1 MKVPL
6 SWVREFV
13 PLPASLTADEIVDK
27 LVSLGFEVEGVQDLR
42 REIHGPIHVAQVLE
56 IEEVEGQKK
65 PIRYVKVAAHEERY
79 VICGAQNFTVGDF
92 VVLALPGSV
101 LPGNFAISARQ
112 TYGKKSDG
120 MICSARE
127 LGMGDDHTGIIVLNP
142 EHPGLETITRG
153 SDAIELLMLN
163 DIILDISINPDRG
176 YAMSIRGIAR
186 ELALGFNLPFTDPIS
201 LAPELPLNE
210 SPEVTTPQL
219 EAGADFIVL
228 RSIEEIDVSAPIPFS
243 MVRRLQ
249 MAGMRSISLAV
260 DVTNYVM
267 LEFGQPL
274 HAFDKSKIVGN
285 LKVRRAGKTATLTTL
300 DGQEHPLGEND
311 LLIADDNGALALAG
325 TMGGLNSEVTNE
337 TRSITIEAAHFFPM
351 DVAKNARAHKLSTEA
366 SRRFERGVD
375 PQLPLL
381 ASARAIAL
389 LTEFAGGRYL
399 GGKSDG
405 APSPTSVI
413 NLDPN
418 YVSELIGGHYA
429 QDVVKNALTSIGA
442 LVATNNSIWEVT
454 PPSWRFDLTMQ
465 ADLVEEVARI
475 EGYEKIPSLLP
486 PSPLSRGL
494 TPLQKRR
501 RRIAQY
507 LADRGLLEVQNYPF
521 ISQETID
528 RMGFTG
534 ARARSYR
541 IANPISEKEPL
552 LRPHMVPGLI
562 DTAVRNMGRGA
573 KSMALFEIGSVF
585 RAPETIP
592 PPPTLG
598 TQQRPTPEE
607 IAALYASVP
616 HQMLVVG
623 ILLMGDAQSDSWLG
637 KGRSYGWHD
646 AIGLAQEIIEIT
658 GHQATVHR
666 SDFTPWH
673 PGRCA
678 ELRVGDFAA
687 AHVGELHPRIIAHY
701 GLPERSSALMLNFGA
716 LPVVGPTQVQPLSNM
731 VPTIQD
737 VALVVPESC
746 EIASVIGALRSG
758 GGELLEKVEL
768 FDRYRGKPLAENEI
782 SYAFTLTFR
791 APDRTLTAEEVASLR
806 DSAVAAAASLGA
818 HLRG

>member
-13 PLPASLTADEIVDK
+13 PLPESLTPSEIVER
-27 LVSLGFEVEGVQDLR
+27 LVALGFEVEGVQDFR
-42 REIHGPIHVAQVLE
+42 DEIQGPIQVAQVLE
-56 IEEVEGQKK
+56 IEEITGQKK
-65 PIRYVKVAAHEERY
+65 PIRYVKVAASDERF
-79 VICGAQNFTVGDF
+79 VICGAQNFSVGDF

-101 LPGNFAISARQ
+101 LPGNFAISARE
-112 TYGKKSDG
+112 TYGKTSNG

-127 LGMGDDHTGIIVLNP
+127 LGMGEDHSGIIVLDP
-142 EHPGLETITRG
+142 TQVKESIARG
-153 SDAIELLMLN
+153 ADAIELLTLN
-163 DIILDISINPDRG
+163 DVVLDIAVNPDRG

-186 ELALGFNLPFTDPIS
+186 ELALAFDLPFTDPIN
-201 LAPELPLNE
+201 LAPNLPLTDN
-210 SPEVTTPQL
+210 PGVTTPKL

-228 RSIEEIDVSAPIPFS
+228 RSIENINVTAPTPLR

-260 DVTNYVM
+260 DITNYIM

-274 HAFDKSKIVGN
+274 HAFDKAKIAGA
-285 LKVRRAGKTATLTTL
+285 LRVRRAGTTKNLVTL
-300 DGQEHPLGEND
+300 DGNDHPLNEND

-325 TMGGLNSEVTNE
+325 TMGGLQSEVTSE

-375 PQLPLL
+375 PQLPLA

-389 LTEFAGGRYL
+389 LTELAGGSYL

-405 APSPTSVI
+405 APATLEPI
-413 NLDPN
+413 PIHPG
-418 YVSELIGGHYA
+418 YVSELIGGEYSH
-429 QDVVKNALTSIGA
+429 DVVQRSLEKIGA
-442 LVATNNSIWEVT
+442 EVNSERAEWVVT
-454 PPSWRFDLTMQ
+454 PPSWRPDLSMK

-475 EGYEKIPSLLP
+475 EGYEKIPSTLP

-501 RRIAQY
+501 RRIAQF

-521 ISQETID
+521 ISPETIEL
-528 RMGFTG
+528 MGFKG
-534 ARARSYR
+534 ARARTYK
-541 IANPISEKEPL
+541 IANPISEREPL

-562 DTAVRNMGRGA
+562 DAAVRNMGRGA

-592 PPPTLG
+592 PPPELG
-598 TQQRPTPEE
+598 TEQRPTPEE

-616 HQMLVVG
+616 DQMLVVG
-623 ILLMGDAQSDSWLG
+623 ILLAGDAQADSWLG
-637 KGRSYGWHD
+637 KARAYGWHD
-646 AIGLAQEIIEIT
+646 AIALAQEIIELT
-658 GHQATVHR
+658 GNVGTVHR

-678 ELRVGDFAA
+678 EVRVGDFAA

-701 GLPERSSALMLNFGA
+701 GLPPRSSALMLNFGA
-716 LPVVGPTQVQPLSNM
+716 LPIVGPTRVRPLSNM

-737 VALVVPESC
+737 IALVVPTDC
-746 EIASVIGALRSG
+746 EVAEIIKALYQG
-758 GGELLEKVEL
+758 GGELLERVEL
-768 FDRYRGKPLAENEI
+768 FDRYTGKPLAQSEI

-791 APDRTLTAEEVASLR
+791 APDRTLTAEEAGALR
-806 DSAVAAAASLGA
+806 DSAVAATASLGA
-818 HLRG
+818 RLRG

>member
-42 REIHGPIHVAQVLE
+42 REIHGPIQVAQVLE

-79 VICGAQNFTVGDF
+79 VICGARNFTVGDF

-142 EHPGLETITRG
+142 EHPGMATITRG

-163 DIILDISINPDRG
+163 DIILDIAINPDRG

-186 ELALGFNLPFTDPIS
+186 ELALRFNLPFTDPIT

-210 SPEVTTPQL
+210 SPEVTTPQI

-228 RSIEEIDVSAPIPFS
+228 RSIEEVDVSAPTPFS

-300 DGQEHPLGEND
+300 DGQEHPVGEND
-311 LLIADDNGALALAG
+311 LLIADENGALALAG

-375 PQLPLL
+375 PQLPTL

-399 GGKSDG
+399 GGKS
-405 APSPTSVI
+405 
-413 NLDPN
+413 
-418 YVSELIGGHYA
+418 
-429 QDVVKNALTSIGA
+429 
-442 LVATNNSIWEVT
+442 
-454 PPSWRFDLTMQ
+454 
-465 ADLVEEVARI
+465 
-475 EGYEKIPSLLP
+475 
-486 PSPLSRGL
+486 
-494 TPLQKRR
+494 
-501 RRIAQY
+501 
-507 LADRGLLEVQNYPF
+507 
-521 ISQETID
+521 
-528 RMGFTG
+528 
-534 ARARSYR
+534 
-541 IANPISEKEPL
+541 
-552 LRPHMVPGLI
+552 
-562 DTAVRNMGRGA
+562 
-573 KSMALFEIGSVF
+573 
-585 RAPETIP
+585 
-592 PPPTLG
+592 
-598 TQQRPTPEE
+598 
-607 IAALYASVP
+607 
-616 HQMLVVG
+616 
-623 ILLMGDAQSDSWLG
+623 
-637 KGRSYGWHD
+637 
-646 AIGLAQEIIEIT
+646 
-658 GHQATVHR
+658 
-666 SDFTPWH
+666 
-673 PGRCA
+673 
-678 ELRVGDFAA
+678 
-687 AHVGELHPRIIAHY
+687 
-701 GLPERSSALMLNFGA
+701 
-716 LPVVGPTQVQPLSNM
+716 
-731 VPTIQD
+731 
-737 VALVVPESC
+737 
-746 EIASVIGALRSG
+746 
-758 GGELLEKVEL
+758 
-768 FDRYRGKPLAENEI
+768 
-782 SYAFTLTFR
+782 
-791 APDRTLTAEEVASLR
+791 
-806 DSAVAAAASLGA
+806 
-818 HLRG
+818 